1 MGFDIRRDLFSPDGG
16 PDEDASREYI
26 DTLFERF
33 LASPEAEALPQTK
46 EELGWV
52 VSQLRLGIDYL
63 GVTPPETSPGD
74 LHEIVFEIFPRK
86 SMIEASEAPVI
97 VSELAAF
104 WLFLERE
111 FELDNAAACLEIFGD
126 DAASQLEVE
135 LANPANFGPAKQFGV
150 FSEQA
155 GFDLTTEA
163 GRAQAML
170 TYNATLD
177 ASRPLPGDAP
187 AGPGASLPLPG
198 DPFASGPGSGGQ
210 PATQKAAR
218 SKSRRKSRRR
228 AAKASRR
235 KNRKRR

>member
-1 MGFDIRRDLFSPDGG
+1 MDFDIRRDLSPPDGD
-16 PDEDASREYI
+16 PDEAASREYI

-33 LASPEAEALPQTK
+33 LASPEAEALPQPE

-52 VSQLRLGIDYL
+52 VNQLRLGIDYL
-63 GVTPPETSPGD
+63 GVTPTETSPGD

-86 SMIEASEAPVI
+86 VMVEASEAPVI

-111 FELDNAAACLEIFGD
+111 FGLDNAAACLEVFGD
-126 DAASQLEVE
+126 DAASRLGTE
-135 LANPANFGPAKQFGV
+135 LANPANFGPAKQFGA

-170 TYNATLD
+170 AYNAALD
-177 ASRPLPGDAP
+177 ASGPLSGDLLSDNLTCAP
-187 AGPGASLPLPG
+187 ATTRFVQSSVSVSAPV
-198 DPFASGPGSGGQ
+198 
-210 PATQKAAR
+210 R
-218 SKSRRKSRRR
+218 
-228 AAKASRR
+228 
-235 KNRKRR
+235 